1 MKKFFW
7 LLILSCIS
15 VTAQN
20 TIQGKV
26 VDANTSEP
34 IPYVNVFSMEI
45 KQGVYTNEDGEF
57 RFEIPSTLK
66 EVTISCLG
74 YTTLVASVDA
84 FQVKGNVISL
94 VPDEYLLDEV
104 VLTNKPLHEIVSN
117 LIDNSKRRLN
127 DNVKLET
134 YFREFLIIN
143 NQYSKFCDGLVDY
156 YIKPKRKDKVKPYVI
171 VNQSRA
177 FELTAADKIE
187 TNGKMD
193 MSAVNTLTNFKTKAD
208 DFFNLDIIE
217 NYLSKAK
224 DSKKYDFEIRS
235 QVSQDGKALEKIII
249 KPLPEV
255 KEQLI
260 EGVIV
265 YDATDK
271 VIIDVDLKTATSHS
285 QYAEL
290 RNMLLFKFKIYD
302 LQIKMS
308 FLKEGNTY
316 IPNYKK
322 EIFDFYIKFGKQID
336 DRFKGINDLLVNNYY
351 DTNISIPDQEKL
363 YQKSS
368 LYENGMNYTSKY
380 WNSNRAILLSEKEER
395 ILETLQNK

>member
-1 MKKFFW
+1 M
-7 LLILSCIS
+7 
-15 VTAQN
+15 
-20 TIQGKV
+20 
-26 VDANTSEP
+26 
-34 IPYVNVFSMEI
+34 
-45 KQGVYTNEDGEF
+45 
-57 RFEIPSTLK
+57 
-66 EVTISCLG
+66 
-74 YTTLVASVDA
+74 
-84 FQVKGNVISL
+84 
-94 VPDEYLLDEV
+94 
-104 VLTNKPLHEIVSN
+104 
-117 LIDNSKRRLN
+117 
-127 DNVKLET
+127 
-134 YFREFLIIN
+134 
-143 NQYSKFCDGLVDY
+143 
-156 YIKPKRKDKVKPYVI
+156 
-171 VNQSRA
+171 
-177 FELTAADKIE
+177 
-187 TNGKMD
+187 
-193 MSAVNTLTNFKTKAD
+193 
-208 DFFNLDIIE
+208 
-217 NYLSKAK
+217 
-224 DSKKYDFEIRS
+224 
-235 QVSQDGKALEKIII
+235 
-249 KPLPEV
+249 PEV